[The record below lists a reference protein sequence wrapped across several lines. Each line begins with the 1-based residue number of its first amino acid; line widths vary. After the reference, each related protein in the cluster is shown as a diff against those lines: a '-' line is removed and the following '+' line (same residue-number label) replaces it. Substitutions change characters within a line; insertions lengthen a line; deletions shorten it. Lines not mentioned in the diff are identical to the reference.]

1 MINTI
6 HQFLCPNSFNG
17 KPSQPFESL
26 FFSHHNGTF
35 EEPMS
40 KTVGMG
46 KGAKV
51 LELNSTPSFYKAPA
65 YMLSNLSRNRSL
77 LKNLISRDFKV
88 NYHGHILGYFWS
100 LLEPLAL
107 TAIFYLVFVILR
119 GDTDTLLPLKIMI
132 GILIFNAFSRTLSSC
147 TACLVS
153 NAALIQQVYFP
164 REIFPTA
171 IAGFR
176 LMTLLLSMIIVIPY
190 MAFEQIAPTP
200 TMFLL
205 PVAMCSSIL
214 LAQGIG
220 MMTASIQVR
229 VRDTKQVV
237 DLILRAAFFLSG
249 VFFGA
254 EHIPPEYLETFLL
267 NPIAVYIEMARAAIL
282 GDMSLLS
289 WVQISRAVTI
299 SLLAYVLGSIVFV
312 KSERKA
318 VKFL

>member
-1 MINTI
+1 MIQNPNTSI
-6 HQFLCPNSFNG
+6 G
-17 KPSQPFESL
+17 KLFQPFESP
-26 FFSHHNGTF
+26 FSQSHNGTF
-35 EEPMS
+35 QEPMS
-40 KTVGMG
+40 MTISMG
-46 KGAKV
+46 KEGKV
-51 LELNSTPSFYKAPA
+51 LELHSTPPFYKAPSH
-65 YMLSNLSRNRSL
+65 MLSNINKNRSL
-77 LKNLISRDFKV
+77 LKNLVSRDFKV

-107 TAIFYLVFVILR
+107 TGIFYLVFVILR

-132 GILIFNAFSRTLSSC
+132 GILIFTSFSRTLSSC
-147 TACLVS
+147 TACLVT

-176 LMTLLLSMIIVIPY
+176 FISLILSMTIVIPY
-190 MAFEQIAPTP
+190 MIYEKIQPTA
-200 TMFLL
+200 TILLL
-205 PVAMCSSIL
+205 PLAMCSAIL

-220 MMTASIQVR
+220 MMTASVQVR
-229 VRDTKQVV
+229 IRDTKQVI

-254 EHIPPEYLETFLL
+254 EHIPPEYLEIFLM

-282 GDMSLLS
+282 GDMSLLT
-289 WVQISRAVTI
+289 WTQIIRAI
-299 SLLAYVLGSIVFV
+299 ACSIGAFLLGSMIFV
-312 KSERKA
+312 RNERKA